1 MAKVEK
7 KRSVKTAKKV
17 LVSPFNIYWEL
28 KNYLLLAA
36 GIVTAILAFIFMS
49 VDPWDSNA
57 SLIISPILLFL
68 AYFLIFPLSILA
80 RKKEDNNN
88 QDQ

>member
-7 KRSVKTAKKV
+7 KRSVKTVKKV
-17 LVSPFNIYWEL
+17 LISPFNIYWDT
-28 KNYLLLAA
+28 KNYLLLGA
-36 GIVTAILAFIFMS
+36 GILIAIVAFIFMS

-57 SLIISPILLFL
+57 SLIISPILLFF
-68 AYFLIFPLSILA
+68 AYFLIFPLSIFA

-88 QDQ
+88 QDN